1 MVLTDEM
8 IPNTIEESLKAS
20 LEDILFIGFLIITGL
35 FFLLLFSI
43 LFVKPRIIDHD
54 TKDNLSGMEYFFVF
68 SFFVVF
74 PLVLSGFL
82 IHNISTRDENPDFY
96 VIETLVD
103 DLNSDADGDYYVSFI
118 NVKGSLSIDHTE
130 YAELKPG
137 NIVYVAVNQK
147 TGRSFSDCFW
157 KVGPYQYKGN
167 KFNYED
173 STYMPWMDD
182 ARKQENEN

>member
-1 MVLTDEM
+1 MVLTDKM
-8 IPNTIEESLKAS
+8 IANTIEASLKTS
-20 LEDILFIGFLIITGL
+20 LADILLIGFLIIIGL
-35 FFLLLFSI
+35 CSLFLFSI
-43 LFVKPRIIDHD
+43 LSVKPRNIDHD
-54 TKDNLSGMEYFFVF
+54 TKDNLSGMEYFFTF

-74 PLVLSGFL
+74 PLVMSVFL
-82 IHNISTRDENPDFY
+82 IHHMITKDEHPDFY

-137 NIVYVAVNQK
+137 NIVYVAVDQK

-182 ARKQENEN
+182 ARKQEK